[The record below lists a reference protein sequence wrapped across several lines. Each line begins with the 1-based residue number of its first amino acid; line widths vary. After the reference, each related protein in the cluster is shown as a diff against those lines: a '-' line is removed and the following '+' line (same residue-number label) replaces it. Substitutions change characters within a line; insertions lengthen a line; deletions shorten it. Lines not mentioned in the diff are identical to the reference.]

1 MADHDVI
8 SHAELCAR
16 VHYDPE
22 TGKFS
27 WIVNHSSKA
36 KTGQELGSWDL
47 YGYKTV
53 RIYKRSYK
61 LHRLA
66 WFYMTGEWPRGDVDH
81 INGIRHDNRWVN
93 LRDVSRK
100 ANLENS
106 MRNGSHK
113 KSDLPR
119 GVGNANGGKFSA
131 HISHNNRTVY
141 LGAYLTPEEAG
152 AAYMAAKRL
161 LHAGHVSEDR
171 LEALA
176 A

>member
-8 SHAELCAR
+8 SHAELRAR
-16 VHYDPE
+16 VHYEPE
-22 TGKFS
+22 TGKFT
-27 WIVNHSSKA
+27 WLINHSSKA

-66 WFYMTGEWPRGDVDH
+66 WFYMTGEWPKGDIDH
-81 INGIRHDNRWVN
+81 INGVRSDNRWTN

-100 ANLENS
+100 SNLENTL
-106 MRNGSHK
+106 RNGSHK
-113 KSDLPR
+113 VHDLPR
-119 GVGNANGGKFSA
+119 GVSHSNGGKFSA
-131 HISHNNRTVY
+131 KISHNNKPIH
-141 LGAYLTPEEAG
+141 LGTYWTPEEAG

-161 LHAGHVSEDR
+161 LHAGYVSDDR

>member
-1 MADHDVI
+1 MAAHDVI
-8 SHAELCAR
+8 SHAELR
-16 VHYDPE
+16 ERIRYEPE
-22 TGKFS
+22 TGKFF
-27 WIVNHSSKA
+27 WLINHSAKA
-36 KTGQELGSWDL
+36 KVGQELGSWDL

-66 WFYMTGEWPRGDVDH
+66 WFYMTGEWPKGDIDH
-81 INGIRHDNRWVN
+81 INGVRCDNKWSN

-100 ANLENS
+100 SNLENS
-106 MRNGSHK
+106 LRIGSHK
-113 KSDLPR
+113 KSELPR
-119 GVGNANGGKFSA
+119 GVSIARDKFSA
-131 HISHNNRTVY
+131 KISHNNKPIH
-141 LGAYLTPEEAG
+141 LGTYWTPEEAG